1 MKILLVV
8 ANAKKWPL
16 NIPDAEV
23 VSARKYLTEP
33 VFSRLSGVRVFNLM
47 YPCRYQ
53 SQGYY
58 VSLLAEA
65 RGHRPVPSI
74 TTLRDLH
81 TPAMVR
87 MTDAAIHDTVQKSLS
102 GIKSDR
108 FELSIYFGRN
118 LAKRYDRLAREL
130 LTRFHA
136 HFLRAVF
143 VRSKSEWTLQNIS
156 PISINEVPQS
166 HYEFVEEAAANYFS
180 KAGYRQKKI
189 QQFRYS
195 LAILHQ
201 PEEKE
206 PPSNSAA
213 LKKFI
218 RAGQKLDLDVQLI
231 TKDDF
236 GRLSEFDAL
245 FIRETTNVNNHTFRF
260 ARYAEADGLVVIDD
274 PQSIIRCANKVFLAE
289 LLDHQRIATPKT
301 MIVHKDN
308 VELIHHTLGLPCVL
322 KQPDSAFSMGV
333 KKVDSPETLKL
344 VANQMLEKSELI
356 IAQAYLP
363 TDFDWRVGI
372 LDGKV
377 IFVCRYF
384 MVRDH
389 WQIVQ
394 RNHQG
399 DKKIEGDAD
408 TLHPDEAPE
417 EVIRIALRAAAPIG
431 RGLYG
436 VDVKQVENRFYVIE
450 VNDNPNIDAG
460 LEDALQQ
467 DALYHQIMA
476 VFLHR
481 IEQKKLVTKE
491 PR

>member
-16 NIPDAEV
+16 NIPDCEV

-33 VFSRLSGVRVFNLM
+33 VFSRLTGVRVFNLM

-65 RGHRPVPSI
+65 RGHRPVPNI

-87 MTDAAIHDTVQKSLS
+87 MTDAAIQEIVQKSLS

-118 LAKRYDRLAREL
+118 LAKRYDRLSREL
-130 LTRFHA
+130 FTRFHA

-143 VRSKSEWTLQNIS
+143 VRNKDAWVLQNIS
-156 PISINEVPQS
+156 PISINEIPQS
-166 HYEFVEEAAANYFS
+166 HHPFVEEAAANYFA
-180 KAGYRQKKI
+180 KAGYRQRKI
-189 QQFRYS
+189 QSFRYS
-195 LAILHQ
+195 LAILHN
-201 PEEKE
+201 PEEKD
-206 PPSNSAA
+206 PPSNPAA

-218 RAGQKLDLDVQLI
+218 RAGQKQGLDVQLV
-231 TKDDF
+231 TKEDF

-260 ARYAEADGLVVIDD
+260 ARYAEADGQVVIDD

-289 LLDHQRIATPKT
+289 LLEHQRIATPKT

-308 VELIHHTLGLPCVL
+308 VDLIQHTLGIPCVL

-333 KKVDSPETLKL
+333 KKVDNGRDLIV
-344 VANQMLEKSELI
+344 VATEMLAKSELI
-356 IAQAYLP
+356 IAQEYLP
-363 TDFDWRVGI
+363 TEFDWRVGI

-377 IFVCRYF
+377 IFVCRYY
-384 MVRDH
+384 MAQNH
-389 WQIVQ
+389 WQVVKRDQ
-394 RNHQG
+394 HG
-399 DKKIEGDAD
+399 KKEEGEAD
-408 TLHPDEAPE
+408 TLSPLEAPD
-417 EVIRIALRAAAPIG
+417 EVIRIALRAASPIG
-431 RGLYG
+431 CGLYG
-436 VDVKQVENRFYVIE
+436 VDIKQVENRFYVIE

-460 LEDALQQ
+460 LEDALLQ
-467 DALYHQIMA
+467 DDLYHQIMV
-476 VFLHR
+476 VFLQR
-481 IEQKKLVTKE
+481 IEQKKMVSKVQ
-491 PR
+491 R

>member
-16 NIPDAEV
+16 QIPDCEV

-65 RGHRPVPSI
+65 RGHRPVPNI

-81 TPAMVR
+81 TPAMVK
-87 MTDAAIHDTVQKSLS
+87 MTDAAIHEVVQKSLT
-102 GIKSDR
+102 GIKSER

-118 LAKRYDRLAREL
+118 LAKRYERLCREL
-130 LTRFHA
+130 FTRFHA

-143 VRSKSEWTLQNIS
+143 VRNKEEWTLQNIS
-156 PISINEVPQS
+156 PISINEIPQS
-166 HYEFVEEAAANYFS
+166 HHDFVEEAASNYFAR
-180 KAGYRQKKI
+180 AGYRQKKL
-189 QQFRYS
+189 QSFRYS
-195 LAILHQ
+195 IAILHN
-201 PEEKE
+201 PDARDS
-206 PPSNSAA
+206 PSNPAA
-213 LKKFI
+213 LRKFI

-231 TKDDF
+231 TREDF

-289 LLDHQRIATPKT
+289 LLDHQRIATPRT
-301 MIVHKDN
+301 MIVHRDN
-308 VELIHHTLGLPCVL
+308 VDLIHHSLGLPCVL
-322 KQPDSAFSMGV
+322 KQPDSAFSVGV
-333 KKVDSPETLKL
+333 KKIETASDLMT
-344 VANQMLEKSELI
+344 VAAEMLEKSELI
-356 IAQAYLP
+356 IAQEYLP

-377 IFVCRYF
+377 IFVCRYY
-384 MVRDH
+384 MARDH
-389 WQIVQ
+389 WQIVKRDHEGGKQ
-394 RNHQG
+394 
-399 DKKIEGDAD
+399 EGDAD
-408 TLHPDEAPE
+408 TLHPHEAPD
-417 EVIRIALRAAAPIG
+417 EVLKIALRAAAPIG

-436 VDVKQVENRFYVIE
+436 VDIKQVENRFYVIE

-460 LEDALQQ
+460 LEDALLQ
-467 DALYHQIMA
+467 DNLYQHIMT
-476 VFLHR
+476 VFLQR
-481 IEQKKLVTKE
+481 IEQKKMVTRE
-491 PR
+491 PK